1 MGFLNKIKSMVS
13 TEKDYDDG
21 VYPVSDDSDYAEK
34 KITGGKDRVLRLELV
49 CEHITGK
56 KTEER

>member
-21 VYPVSDDSDYAEK
+21 VYPVSDDGDYAEPV
-34 KITGGKDRVLRLELV
+34 ISSRPSSGVGLSSAAIEIR
-49 CEHITGK
+49 
-56 KTEER
+56 

>member
-1 MGFLNKIKSMVS
+1 MRYAVNRAKKF
-13 TEKDYDDG
+13 T
-21 VYPVSDDSDYAEK
+21 DDSDYAEK
-34 KITGGKDRVLRLELV
+34 KITGGRDRVLRLELV